1 MSKTE
6 FIAEPGKQEIVMVR
20 TFVAPR
26 AKVYSAYV
34 DPKAIPQ
41 WWGPRILTTVVD
53 RLEPRHGGLWR
64 YVQRDPQGNEFAF
77 RGVFHEARAPE
88 RLVRT
93 FEFEMMPEH
102 VLLETVDF
110 EEAGKGTKV
119 TARSVFQTL
128 AARDGM
134 VQSGAEGGAVEAW
147 ERLEDLLSAS

>member
-1 MSKTE
+1 MSKTQ
-6 FIAEPGKQEIVMVR
+6 FVAEPGKQEIVMIR
-20 TFVAPR
+20 SFAAPR
-26 AKVYSAYV
+26 AKVFGAYV
-34 DPKAIPQ
+34 DPQAIPK

-53 RLEPRHGGLWR
+53 KLEPRHGGLWR
-64 YVQRDPQGNEFAF
+64 FIQRDPSGNEYAF
-77 RGVFHEARAPE
+77 RGVFHESRAPE

-110 EEAGKGTKV
+110 EEAGGATKV

-134 VQSGAEGGAVEAW
+134 LQSGAEGGAVETW
-147 ERLEDLLSAS
+147 DRLEELLKA